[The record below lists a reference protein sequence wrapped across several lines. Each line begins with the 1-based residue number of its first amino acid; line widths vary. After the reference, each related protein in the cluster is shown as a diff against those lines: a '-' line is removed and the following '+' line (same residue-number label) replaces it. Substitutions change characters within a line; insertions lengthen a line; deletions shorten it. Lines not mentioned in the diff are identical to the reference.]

1 MNRIDT
7 EFDQLNI
14 FSMSVWN
21 ELFHYDIH
29 NLNTPHAGR
38 SSSRSKLLKLK

>member
-1 MNRIDT
+1 MSDIDT
-7 EFDQLNI
+7 EFHKLNI

-21 ELFHYDIH
+21 DLFHYDIH